1 MNLSSLESTCELI
14 LFLVSSILGILV
26 TIVFCFW
33 SIYLLDG
40 MRRKWKFYRNA
51 SDCLKV
57 DPTNQEEI
65 IAYNSKTEFTK
76 YVFLFFINLL
86 EWVTLIAV
94 ALNFIPNII
103 LRYDV
108 IVSNGDHFG
117 DWSDESDS
125 SEQKDRIRH
134 FITSLPFRNWSISC
148 IILSLVLIASL
159 CVYLAARQAKLSW
172 MKSNNIPYLIAFFLI
187 SLIVTQ
193 TISGIYS
200 DVYILIR
207 ELCYTLLFISAFVI
221 LVKQYRKLLMVISWS
236 IVDLQIS
243 GNVHLFKK
251 QIQMKRRFKRMFK
264 YIFTLYI
271 ILLPIFV
278 LMLMLD
284 VISVYLKQ
292 TASIK
297 RKTVE
302 FFHHTCDA
310 LYLVQCIIVLMAFM
324 FFYIP
329 YNGFG
334 ISTMCVILWRLINGK
349 TGYKTHFK
357 NPTNTLI

>member
-1 MNLSSLESTCELI
+1 
-14 LFLVSSILGILV
+14 
-26 TIVFCFW
+26 
-33 SIYLLDG
+33 

-51 SDCLKV
+51 SDCLER
-57 DPTNQEEI
+57 DENNQEEI
-65 IAYNSKTEFTK
+65 VAYNAKTEFTK
-76 YVFLFFINLL
+76 YVFLFVINLL
-86 EWVTLIAV
+86 EWVTMITV

-103 LRYDV
+103 LRYDD
-108 IVSNGDHFG
+108 IVSNGEHFV

-134 FITSLPFRNWSISC
+134 FLASLPFRNWSISC
-148 IILSLVLIASL
+148 LILSLVLIASL
-159 CVYLAARQAKLSW
+159 CMYLAARQAKLSW
-172 MKSNNIPYLIAFFLI
+172 MKSNKFPYLIAFFLI

-207 ELCYTLLFISAFVI
+207 ELCYILLFISAFVI

-236 IVDLQIS
+236 IVDLKIS
-243 GNVHLFKK
+243 GNIHLFKK
-251 QIQMKRRFKRMFK
+251 QIQMKRRFKRVFK
-264 YIFTLYI
+264 FIFTFYI
-271 ILLPIFV
+271 ILLPTFILA
-278 LMLMLD
+278 LMLG

-292 TASIK
+292 TDTIK

-302 FFHHTCDA
+302 FFHHTCYA
-310 LYLVQCIIVLMAFM
+310 LYLVQCIIILMAFM

-349 TGYKTHFK
+349 SGYKTHFK
-357 NPTNTLI
+357 NPVNTP